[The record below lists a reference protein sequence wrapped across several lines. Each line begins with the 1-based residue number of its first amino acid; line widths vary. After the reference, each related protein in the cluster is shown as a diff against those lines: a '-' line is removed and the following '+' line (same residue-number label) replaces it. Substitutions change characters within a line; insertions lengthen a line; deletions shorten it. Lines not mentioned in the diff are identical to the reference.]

1 MSTDQEKVEKI
12 LGEPFAMD
20 FSDYVRKIRNNLI
33 ITSII
38 SIALLL
44 GGLRIAP
51 DSTFLGL
58 KFIGLD
64 NNLILQTLFFL
75 NAYTLIHFLWS
86 SIDHFQEWW
95 LRLTGTK
102 VAHVTAA
109 RVGAVGADYPNDPRQ
124 STLYNWWNDE
134 ARKISSLQEPLNN
147 IQIKLKKWEDT
158 VTASLEGK
166 DPNVVNA
173 CMSINK
179 VGEDINKLKA
189 SVEQIGKSFESPRI
203 PASLKRFDG
212 HFQFFLR
219 SQNLRW
225 LIIELGFPLVLGS
238 YALLLLSNAL

>member
-33 ITSII
+33 ITSLI

-58 KFIGLD
+58 KFTGLD

-75 NAYTLIHFLWS
+75 NAYIFIHFLWS
-86 SIDHFQEWW
+86 SHDHFQEWW

-102 VAHVTAA
+102 VAYVTTGRFSAE
-109 RVGAVGADYPNDPRQ
+109 GADYPSDPRQ

-147 IQIKLKKWEDT
+147 IQTKLKEWEATITKSPEGADT
-158 VTASLEGK
+158 
-166 DPNVVNA
+166 NVVNTFTLRV
-173 CMSINK
+173 S
-179 VGEDINKLKA
+179 EDVNKLNA
-189 SVEQIGKSFESPRI
+189 SVEQIGKTLESPRI

-225 LIIELGFPLVLGS
+225 LIIELGFPLALGG
-238 YALLLLSNAL
+238 YALLLISNAL